1 MPHIMIVVS
10 PYYEEIAAHLLT
22 GAKAALEE
30 KHCTYEVYEVPGA
43 LEIPLA
49 IQYGAQREEGRG
61 AGKMKFDGFVA
72 LGCVIRGQT
81 SHYDIVCNES
91 ASGLTRVSLDYS
103 LPIGNGILTCDSR
116 QQALERAHP
125 DKKNKGA
132 AAALAVVNMLEL
144 DLKMRR

>member
-1 MPHIMIVVS
+1 MPHVMIVVS
-10 PYYEEIAAHLLT
+10 PYYEEIAAHLLD

-30 KHCTYEVYEVPGA
+30 KHCTYEVFEVPGA

-49 IQYGAQREEGRG
+49 VQYGVQREEGRG
-61 AGKMKFDGFVA
+61 AGKLKFDAFVA

-103 LPIGNGILTCDSR
+103 VPIGNGILTCDSR
-116 QQALERAHP
+116 EQALERAHL
-125 DKKNKGA
+125 DKRNKGGA
-132 AAALAVVNMLEL
+132 AAKAAIELLEL
-144 DLKMRR
+144 NLKMRR